1 MKAKGTDQYLLTS
14 GDYERKQLDVNLW
27 LIFAIALGL
36 ATAIYA
42 IVWPFQ
48 TSFIGVLLYQR
59 GLTQYLVIYL
69 ASIVVSLILIK
80 LVKIQ
85 QEKSFMQRKWLPEL
99 VDFENNR
106 AKELLSLQKNLAK
119 KERLLAIRCSRV
131 IAAYIQSGSRKAAT
145 ELALDDST
153 FYLSASES
161 SYTFPRILVWAI
173 PLLGFIGTVIGISQ
187 AVSGFSRFLEQAGEI
202 EQIKEGIGTVTSGL
216 AVAFDTTLLAL
227 LLSVLVMI
235 PLVLVERLESRLLL
249 NIDIYINDNLL
260 PRFKEQSDKFD
271 KKSMKLSIG
280 EAIQEYLPTPETLIK
295 PAQDYAQQAAK
306 ILAENFVLEIEKV
319 KEINEKLI
327 DQMDTINQITIEE
340 RSEFLSTLEEQLKV
354 NRELSYSMV
363 SEIKKIKPVLE
374 KLSKPRLITFT
385 DSEELLDSLY
395 YASSNFFS

>member
-1 MKAKGTDQYLLTS
+1 MTMKAKGTDQYLLTS

-385 DSEELLDSLY
+385 DSEEL
-395 YASSNFFS
+395 

>member
-385 DSEELLDSLY
+385 DSEEL
-395 YASSNFFS
+395 